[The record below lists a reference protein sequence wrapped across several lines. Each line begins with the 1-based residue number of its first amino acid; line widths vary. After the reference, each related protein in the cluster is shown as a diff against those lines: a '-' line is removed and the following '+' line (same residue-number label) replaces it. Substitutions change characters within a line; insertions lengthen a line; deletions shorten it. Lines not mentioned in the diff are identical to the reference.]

1 MKVSGKHFTLVISIL
16 LMIIFS
22 SACGPRQAS
31 PVPQPEPSLTP
42 TEPPLPTASAT
53 SAPTATTTP
62 EPIYL
67 RVDADLP
74 AAFEQ
79 SLKLEGTD
87 FQRVSS
93 GKTSAVLDYGRGNP
107 ISTWIYALA
116 APFPTVT
123 NTIPAKTFLG
133 FWQRAEAAPFTRLIL
148 DAETLKALQSR
159 WGAPVGDVEV
169 LDADSLLR
177 EAWTSADTWAVI
189 PFEQIQP
196 RWKIIAL
203 DGQSPLHKD
212 FEQQKYPLAVQI
224 SLTASQGAQSAA
236 LAERLQPFLAQSNR
250 DPDKLVTVILTGV
263 TAMVRGTASEME
275 DKGITRGADVIGP
288 VTREADILH
297 ISNEVP
303 FAVDCKDP
311 VPKLSGKLSFCS
323 KDSYLELLEAV
334 GTDVVELT
342 GDHFQDWGEA
352 ALEHTLELYRQNGLP
367 YYGGGLNIEEAK
379 QPVKLEIKGTKI
391 AFLGCNAKPT
401 IYGNATAEKG
411 GNFRCDWDYMTAEV
425 KSLRAEGYLPIVSF
439 QHLEF
444 YQWTAQS
451 QLVADFHKMADAG
464 AVIVSGSQSH
474 QPHGMEITDT
484 AVLHYGLGNLFF
496 DQYGLALYTNYG
508 FLDRHV
514 FYDGKYLGV
523 EPLPIQFKDY
533 SQPVWPEEPTRSW
546 LMEVFFSVSEWNYPP
561 TR

>member
-31 PVPQPEPSLTP
+31 LVLQPEPSLTP

-53 SAPTATTTP
+53 LAPTATATP

-67 RVDADLP
+67 RVDPDLP
-74 AAFEQ
+74 AAFQQ
-79 SLKLEGTD
+79 SLDLKGTD

-159 WGAPVGDVEV
+159 WGAPIGNVEV
-169 LDADSLLR
+169 LDADSLLP
-177 EAWTSADTWAVI
+177 EAWTTENTWAVI

-275 DKGITRGADVIGP
+275 EKGITRGADVIGP

-401 IYGNATAEKG
+401 IYGNATEEKG

-425 KSLRAEGYLPIVSF
+425 KSLRAEGYLPIVTF

-451 QLVADFHKMADAG
+451 QLVADFHKMADSG

-533 SQPVWPEEPTRSW
+533 SQPVWPEEATRSW

>member
-1 MKVSGKHFTLVISIL
+1 MKVCRKTFVNSLGLVLSIML
-16 LMIIFS
+16 I
-22 SACGPRQAS
+22 SACAAGLAS
-31 PVPQPEPSLTP
+31 PSLQPELSQSP
-42 TEPPLPTASAT
+42 TEAPPPSATAT
-53 SAPTATTTP
+53 SAPTAATTP

-67 RVDADLP
+67 RVDPDLP
-74 AAFEQ
+74 KAFQQ
-79 SLKLEGTD
+79 SLHLEERD
-87 FQRVSS
+87 VQVVNS
-93 GKTSAVLDYGRGNP
+93 GKTSAVLDFGRGNP
-107 ISTWIYALA
+107 VSFWVYALA
-116 APFPTVT
+116 APFPTLT
-123 NTIPAKTFLG
+123 DTIPAKTFLD
-133 FWQRAEAAPFTRLIL
+133 FWQHAGEAPFSRLIL
-148 DAETLKALQSR
+148 DAETLNAVKSR
-159 WGAPVGDVEV
+159 WGAPAGAVDV
-169 LDADSLLR
+169 LDEDSLLL
-177 EAWTSADTWAVI
+177 EAWTSANTWAVI

-212 FEQQKYPLAVQI
+212 FAQQSYPLAVPI
-224 SLTASQGAQSAA
+224 SLTASQGYQSAA
-236 LAERLQPFLAQSNR
+236 LTERLRPYLARSNR
-250 DPDKLVTVILTGV
+250 DPEKLVTVILTGV

-275 DKGITRGADVIGP
+275 EKGITRGAEVIGA

-303 FAVDCKDP
+303 FAADCKDP

-323 KDSYLELLEAV
+323 KDSYLELLEV
-334 GTDVVELT
+334 LGTDVVELT

-352 ALEHTLELYRQNGLP
+352 ALEHTLELYRQKGWP

-379 QPVKLEIKGTKI
+379 QAVKLDIKGTKI

-401 IYGNATAEKG
+401 VYGNASEEKG
-411 GNFRCDWDYMTAEV
+411 GNFRCDWDYMTAQV
-425 KSLRAEGYLPIVSF
+425 QNLRAEGYLPIVTF

-451 QLVADFHKMADAG
+451 QLVADFHKMAEAG

-474 QPHGMEITDT
+474 QPHGMEITDS

-496 DQYGLALYTNYG
+496 DQYGLAMYTNYG

-514 FYDGKYLGV
+514 FYDGEYLGV

-533 SQPVWPEEPTRSW
+533 SQPVWPEEPTREW
-546 LMEVFFSVSEWNYPP
+546 LMEIFYQVSEWNYPP
-561 TR
+561 K

>member
-212 FEQQKYPLAVQI
+212 FEQQKYPLAIQI

>member
-31 PVPQPEPSLTP
+31 LVLQPEPSLTP

-53 SAPTATTTP
+53 LAPTATATP

-107 ISTWIYALA
+107 VSTWIYALA

-123 NTIPAKTFLG
+123 NTIPAKNFLG

-159 WGAPVGDVEV
+159 LGAPVGDVEV
-169 LDADSLLR
+169 LDADSLLP
-177 EAWTSADTWAVI
+177 EAWTTENTWAVI

-212 FEQQKYPLAVQI
+212 FAQSLYPLAVTI
-224 SLTASQGAQSAA
+224 SLTASQGFQSKA
-236 LAERLQPFLAQSNR
+236 LTKSLQPYMPQSNR
-250 DPDKLVTVILTGV
+250 DPEKLVTVILTGV

-411 GNFRCDWDYMTAEV
+411 GNFRCDWEYMTAEV
-425 KSLRAEGYLPIVSF
+425 KSLRAEGYLPIVTF

-533 SQPVWPEEPTRSW
+533 SQPVWPEEATRSW

>member
-53 SAPTATTTP
+53 LAPTATATP

-87 FQRVSS
+87 FQRVGS

-159 WGAPVGDVEV
+159 WGAPTGDVEV

-212 FEQQKYPLAVQI
+212 FEQQKYPLAVPI

-275 DKGITRGADVIGP
+275 EKGITRGADVIGP

-367 YYGGGLNIEEAK
+367 YYGGGLNIEEAR

-411 GNFRCDWDYMTAEV
+411 GNFRCDWEYMTAEV
-425 KSLRAEGYLPIVSF
+425 KSLRAEGYLPIVTF

-533 SQPVWPEEPTRSW
+533 SQPVWPDEPTRSW

>member
-53 SAPTATTTP
+53 SAPTATATP

-79 SLKLEGTD
+79 SLKLEGAD

-93 GKTSAVLDYGRGNP
+93 GKTSAVLDFGRGNP

-159 WGAPVGDVEV
+159 LGAPVGDVEV
-169 LDADSLLR
+169 LDADRLLLA
-177 EAWTSADTWAVI
+177 AWTTENTWAVI

-275 DKGITRGADVIGP
+275 EKGITRGADVIGP

-411 GNFRCDWDYMTAEV
+411 GNFRCDWEYMTAEV
-425 KSLRAEGYLPIVSF
+425 KSLRAEGYLPIVTF

-533 SQPVWPEEPTRSW
+533 SQPVWPEESTRSW